1 MTAYRIVQESLT
13 NVVQHAAARSVVV
26 SLAYRPA
33 EIIVSITDDGR
44 GDGGRDA
51 VSPNGEGGF
60 GLMGMHERATAVGG
74 GLRVG
79 NRPEGGYQVV
89 ATLPAPVE
97 GGVAG

>member
-1 MTAYRIVQESLT
+1 MRGKALPILL
-13 NVVQHAAARSVVV
+13 AANGF
-26 SLAYRPA
+26 RPRTI
-33 EIIVSITDDGR
+33 EDV
-44 GDGGRDA
+44 
-51 VSPNGEGGF
+51 EGGF

-74 GLRVG
+74 GPRVG